1 MARVARVARAGR
13 TGGPEHRVCKG
24 QVRLGKHRGP
34 CGCWRGQERD
44 LVRGQA
50 PSHGLQARCSG
61 KECHAV
67 SVRGLTARCS
77 AGEPLLAPA
86 VLRTRSI
93 PGTPAPPANARSSRE
108 HPAGKQRVLQ
118 SKPGK
123 SPALP
128 AGARQPAAIP
138 AAAAGFLRCCPRKG
152 SKRGVVLEGTTGK
165 PCEGQ
170 LLLAMGQQRG
180 LGWHQMLCREPGY
193 GPAAAAHSARTG
205 SGGEPR
211 TDFRQGEGVMRQ
223 GGMGSH

>member
-1 MARVARVARAGR
+1 MARVARAGR

-34 CGCWRGQERD
+34 CGRWRGQERD

-93 PGTPAPPANARSSRE
+93 PGTPAPPATTPGAAGSIPLGNNACCNRSRGNLRCRQQRGSRQRSPRLQQDSCAAARGKGASGEWFWEEPRGSPARGSCSWQWGSRE
-108 HPAGKQRVLQ
+108 ALAGIKCSAV
-118 SKPGK
+118 SPGMD
-123 SPALP
+123 
-128 AGARQPAAIP
+128 
-138 AAAAGFLRCCPRKG
+138 
-152 SKRGVVLEGTTGK
+152 
-165 PCEGQ
+165 Q
-170 LLLAMGQQRG
+170 LLLPTAPGGGRQESHGQTSDKG
-180 LGWHQMLCREPGY
+180 RE
-193 GPAAAAHSARTG
+193 
-205 SGGEPR
+205 
-211 TDFRQGEGVMRQ
+211 
-223 GGMGSH
+223 